1 MLDLNWNSKLYTL
14 NSIMNRIKH
23 YIKIPIIFGVVL
35 FVFAWTNVQNTKIG
49 YSIEKLRGEIE
60 RIETKNQYLK
70 KEIQSILS
78 AEKLQAQAKK
88 LGMIYP
94 EPESITVIPET
105 SRKKNKTKNLFARFF
120 NAADAYRCLK
130 ANLVRELKLSNN

>member
-1 MLDLNWNSKLYTL
+1 
-14 NSIMNRIKH
+14 MNRIKH

-120 NAADAYRCLK
+120 NEADAYRCLK